1 MRADQRPITLEND
14 IRFFHDFSD
23 YYEDA
28 FTYLQGPETYYAE
41 PHLTIKVMF
50 PLLF

>member
-1 MRADQRPITLEND
+1 VRCEHQPVTLEGC
-14 IRFFHDFSD
+14 IRFYHAVSD

-28 FTYLQGPETYYAE
+28 FTYLQGPETYYADPE
-41 PHLTIKVMF
+41 LTLKVMF